1 MDYTN
6 ASFSLR
12 AQVMMMKTTTTTT
25 TLDFLNASSGMN
37 YKHWS
42 TSIALRYRVSARRRK
57 VCRTTLLP
65 LPPLITTLPEMI
77 KAIVE
82 APKSNQPTKED
93 IKGIVNEVSGL
104 LPLLNIT

>member
-1 MDYTN
+1 
-6 ASFSLR
+6 
-12 AQVMMMKTTTTTT
+12 
-25 TLDFLNASSGMN
+25 
-37 YKHWS
+37 
-42 TSIALRYRVSARRRK
+42 
-57 VCRTTLLP
+57 
-65 LPPLITTLPEMI
+65 MI